1 MQKSKFYHEEILGNT
16 NWGIFYKISSLY
28 CSNCQGQ
35 PIKESWIT
43 SRLKDSKDP

>member
-1 MQKSKFYHEEILGNT
+1 MPVLSWEKRQKNSHSGASD
-16 NWGIFYKISSLY
+16 KIPDQYS
-28 CSNCQGQ
+28 SNCQGQ